1 MTGVRYKISKDG
13 VRIYDDFPVADVTI
27 NVTATANTVIEVE
40 PFFPECELILVK
52 GELAG
57 NVNAN
62 LSGTIKRC

>member
-1 MTGVRYKISKDG
+1 MSTPRYIIKQDS
-13 VRIYDDFPVADVTI
+13 VTIYDDYPVADVTI
-27 NVTATANTVIEVE
+27 NVTAAANTVIEVE

-57 NVNAN
+57 NVNAH